1 MADLK
6 PLTDDEIESI
16 ARDAVTDALN
26 FIEGE
31 IAHDRIKAQKY
42 YNGDVSIGHE
52 EGRSK
57 VVATKVRDT
66 IRSIKPSLMRIFLSN
81 ENFVEYVPKSPDQ
94 VGQADTAT
102 KYIHYKFNES
112 NGYRVLSDAIHDA
125 LLKKSGIVKCYWDD
139 YTESEIYELT
149 NLTEQELAVIAQEDD
164 VEIIEQDSEFRF
176 ELNEFGIEAEVPEY
190 SVKVMRKK
198 ECGTLRIESVPPEEF
213 FVNREAASI
222 DDCYVCGHRTEM
234 RVGDLLQ
241 MGFDYDDVI
250 ELSNISNNDTMAEA
264 EALERRGWDNMEGE
278 DENNIDPSM
287 KMVAVTEAYIK
298 MDVDG
303 TGIAQLY
310 KVTLGGGDYQLL
322 DYEPCTMIPFA
333 VFESDP
339 EPHAF
344 FGNSIADLIV
354 NDQDAATSMLRGVL
368 DNIAMTN
375 SPRLAMVEG
384 QVNVDDLL
392 NNEIGGIVR
401 MRQLGAVQ
409 EMAVP
414 FVAGQTLGALEY
426 YDQIIEQ
433 KTGVSRAS
441 NGLDPD
447 ALQNTTATAVQLT
460 ASAGEAQVEVIARNL
475 AEGGMKRLFK
485 LMLNILVKNSPEEE
499 MIRLSGAGFVPI
511 DPRVWNTDMHIGINV
526 GLGTGKDDQKAA
538 ALGQTLQTQMSIYQA
553 YGAQNG
559 IVSLTNIRNTLSDI
573 LALGGY
579 RNSDRY
585 YAPMTPEIEQQ
596 MMMMK
601 MQQAQGQQPPAD
613 PAMMHAQALVE
624 AENIKAQA
632 KAQSDMLKLQL
643 DAQKAIAEDDRKRD
657 ELDQKLLTE
666 AAEILGKY
674 GTAVDVERI
683 KRMQD
688 APRYADQQPTAAATQ
703 ARY

>member
-1 MADLK
+1 
-6 PLTDDEIESI
+6 
-16 ARDAVTDALN
+16 
-26 FIEGE
+26 
-31 IAHDRIKAQKY
+31 
-42 YNGDVSIGHE
+42 
-52 EGRSK
+52 
-57 VVATKVRDT
+57 
-66 IRSIKPSLMRIFLSN
+66 
-81 ENFVEYVPKSPDQ
+81 
-94 VGQADTAT
+94 
-102 KYIHYKFNES
+102 
-112 NGYRVLSDAIHDA
+112 
-125 LLKKSGIVKCYWDD
+125 
-139 YTESEIYELT
+139 
-149 NLTEQELAVIAQEDD
+149 
-164 VEIIEQDSEFRF
+164 
-176 ELNEFGIEAEVPEY
+176 
-190 SVKVMRKK
+190 
-198 ECGTLRIESVPPEEF
+198 
-213 FVNREAASI
+213 
-222 DDCYVCGHRTEM
+222 M

-241 MGFDYDDVI
+241 MGFDYDEVI
-250 ELSNISNNDTMAEA
+250 NLSNISNNDTMAEA
-264 EALERRGWDNMEGE
+264 ESMERVGWDNLEDE
-278 DENNIDPSM
+278 DENSIDPSM

-303 TGIAQLY
+303 TGIPQLH

-322 DYEPCTMIPFA
+322 DYEPCSTIPFA

-339 EPHAF
+339 EPHSF

-433 KTGVSRAS
+433 KTGVSRAG

-475 AEGGMKRLFK
+475 AEGGMKQLFQI
-485 LMLNILVKNSPEEE
+485 MLKTLVKNTPEQE
-499 MIRLSGAGFVPI
+499 MIKLGGAGFVPI

-526 GLGTGKDDQKAA
+526 GLGTGKDDQKAV
-538 ALGQTLQTQMSIYQA
+538 ALGQTLQTQMQIYQA

-559 IVSLTNIRNTLSDI
+559 IVTLSNIRNTLGDI

-596 MMMMK
+596 IMMQKMME
-601 MQQAQGQQPPAD
+601 AQGQQPPMD
-613 PAMMHAQALVE
+613 PAMMQAQALVE
-624 AENIKAQA
+624 AESIKAQA
-632 KAQSDMLKLQL
+632 AMQRDQMKLQL
-643 DAQKAIAEDDRKRD
+643 EAQKAIAEDDRKRD
-657 ELDQKLLTE
+657 ELDQKMLTD
-666 AAEILGKY
+666 AANILGKY
-674 GTAVDVERI
+674 GTAVDIERI
-683 KRMQD
+683 KQMQN
-688 APRYADQQPTAAATQ
+688 APRYPDQQPTTAATQ